1 VKTPVSPIVC
11 FDALNTC
18 YRLSEWLII
27 SQIFAILLTSV
38 IGVIGVIKIRTELLR
53 IKDQREKEAAAI
65 ELAAK
70 LKRTE
75 FFLSQHRR
83 LFDDPKLFE
92 VLCLLDSDD
101 WKLAEKSMW
110 DNNRKFLTFIEEIE
124 LLVGAGQIN
133 SDVAQY
139 MFGYYACCARN
150 GTNFNA
156 GINSRE
162 SYWRLFNRFCD
173 SHEEF
178 QQRIEGDAL
187 YLPKL

>member
-1 VKTPVSPIVC
+1 MSIKSPEVC
-11 FDALNTC
+11 FDVAGLCFKLT
-18 YRLSEWLII
+18 EWASIW
-27 SQIFAILLTSV
+27 QIFAIILTSIIGI
-38 IGVIGVIKIRTELLR
+38 IGVVKIFIELSR
-53 IKDQREKEAAAI
+53 IKDQRAKESAAI
-65 ELAAK
+65 ALAAK

-110 DNNRKFLTFIEEIE
+110 DSNRKFLTFIEEIQ
-124 LLVGAGQIN
+124 LLVGAEQID

-139 MFGYYACCARN
+139 MFGYYAYCARR
-150 GTNFNA
+150 GPNFNV

-162 SYWRLFNRFCD
+162 SYWRLFNKFCD
-173 SHEEF
+173 SYVEF
-178 QQRIEGDAL
+178 EKKLTGNAGFS
-187 YLPKL
+187 PKL

>member
-1 VKTPVSPIVC
+1 M
-11 FDALNTC
+11 
-18 YRLSEWLII
+18 W
-27 SQIFAILLTSV
+27 QIFAIILTSV
-38 IGVIGVIKIRTELLR
+38 VGIIGVIKVYSELQR
-53 IKDQREKEAAAI
+53 IKDQRAKESAAI

-83 LFDDPKLFE
+83 LFDDQKLFE

-101 WKLAEKSMW
+101 WKLAERSMW
-110 DNNRKFLTFIEEIE
+110 DSNRKFLTFIEEIE
-124 LLVGAGQIN
+124 LLVSAGQIN

-150 GTNFNA
+150 GPNFNA

-178 QQRIEGDAL
+178 QQRIEGDKTF
-187 YLPKL
+187 LPRL